1 MKQRLTFC
9 LLATLSIVLTACPPY
24 NGPATLQPQ
33 PYPPQSQV
41 QLPGGITLDQH
52 LQRVRESHRN
62 LIRMAG
68 EIRAGGQPPYEV
80 IEVQQAVALYRTAR
94 LHWAT
99 AGQYM
104 ARDIA
109 MAQPVFT
116 TYTNNALAQA
126 QQSQTQFGEQYARM
140 KRERSMVA
148 GLLLTIQ
155 LADRLLGQARSVM
168 DTVERQRIAMAV
180 QQEFVLPDWD
190 QIQPLYPQTS
200 GWGQPQPTY
209 PPQPSY
215 PQPQPGYPIQQP
227 LYPQQQQPIY
237 R

>member
-1 MKQRLTFC
+1 MKQRLTFA
-9 LLATLSIVLTACPPY
+9 LLGAFSFLLTACPPY
-24 NGPATLQPQ
+24 DRPIIPSPNPP
-33 PYPPQSQV
+33 PPQM

-68 EIRAGGQPPYEV
+68 EIRAGGQPPYEM
-80 IEVQQAVALYRTAR
+80 IEVQQAAALYRTAR
-94 LHWAT
+94 QNWAF

-109 MAQPVFT
+109 TGQPVFT
-116 TYTNNALAQA
+116 NYTNQALASA

-155 LADRLLGQARSVM
+155 LADHLLGQARNIM
-168 DTVERQRIAMAV
+168 DTVERQRVAMAV

-190 QIQPLYPQTS
+190 QVQPIYPQRS

-227 LYPQQQQPIY
+227 IYPQQQQPIY